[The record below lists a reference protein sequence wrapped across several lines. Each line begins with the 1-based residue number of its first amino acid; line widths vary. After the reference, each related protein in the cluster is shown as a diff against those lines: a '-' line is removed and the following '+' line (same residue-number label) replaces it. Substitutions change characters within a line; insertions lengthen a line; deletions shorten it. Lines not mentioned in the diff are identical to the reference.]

1 VDSIV
6 VFVAQYFLYLGVI
19 VTALFWLRCDRTTKI
34 ELLVRLVVGGVLAL
48 ALANLAAHLYYDPRP
63 FVTEHIKPLFAHAPD
78 NGFPSDHALFTS
90 FLGFS
95 VLMYSRK
102 MGAVLLGIAVAVGA
116 ARVAAHV
123 HTPLDIAGS
132 FMISALSAL
141 VVERVTML
149 PRLRALWGRHEP
161 NRE

>member
-1 VDSIV
+1 MDSII
-6 VFVAQYFLYLGVI
+6 VFVAQYFLHLGVI
-19 VTALFWLRCDRTTKI
+19 VTALFWLRCERPTKI

-63 FVTEHIKPLFAHAPD
+63 FVGEHVTPLFAHARD

-90 FLGFS
+90 LLGFS

-102 MGAVLLGIAVAVGA
+102 VAAVLLGIAVAVGA

-123 HTPLDIAGS
+123 HAPVDIAGS
-132 FMISALSAL
+132 FVISALAAL
-141 VVERVTML
+141 VVQRVTML
-149 PRLRALWGRHEP
+149 ARVRALWRRHEP

>member
-1 VDSIV
+1 MDSII
-6 VFVAQYFLYLGVI
+6 VFVAKYFLYLSVI
-19 VTALFWLRCDRTTKI
+19 VTLGFWWRCERTTKV
-34 ELLVRLVVGGVLAL
+34 ELLARLVAGGLLAL
-48 ALANLAAHLYYDPRP
+48 ALATIAGHLYYDPRP
-63 FVTEHIKPLFAHAPD
+63 FVTQHVKPLFAHAPD

-102 MGAVLLGIAVAVGA
+102 VGAVLLVIAVAVGA

-132 FMISALSAL
+132 FVFSALAVL
-141 VVERVTML
+141 VVERITSL
-149 PRLRALWGRHEP
+149 PRVRAWWGRHQP
-161 NRE
+161 HRG